1 MKVAQKEL
9 DTERFHIY
17 YLRYAWFLL
26 RSSSLLVS
34 DSFLREVQGMEIH
47 RNLEMLQL
55 NNCK

>member
-9 DTERFHIY
+9 DTEHFHIY

-26 RSSSLLVS
+26 RSTRLLVS
-34 DSFLREVQGMEIH
+34 DSFLGKMQGMEIH